1 MSRVIHSRI
10 EYISIAR
17 FCQHFFSRFFGGF
30 FTHYFDSLFTPQED
44 KPVHCCSF
52 CDSPLYPGDD
62 SWQLNG
68 YVVCRACFPAF
79 AEREL
84 APYHSLC
91 EEGD

>member
-1 MSRVIHSRI
+1 M
-10 EYISIAR
+10 
-17 FCQHFFSRFFGGF
+17 
-30 FTHYFDSLFTPQED
+30 
-44 KPVHCCSF
+44 HCCSF